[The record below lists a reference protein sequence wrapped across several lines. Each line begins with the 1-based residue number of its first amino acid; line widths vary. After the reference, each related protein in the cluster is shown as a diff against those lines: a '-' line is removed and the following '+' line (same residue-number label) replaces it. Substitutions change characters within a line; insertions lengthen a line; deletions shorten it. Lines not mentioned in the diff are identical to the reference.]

1 MTTERLL
8 MASPAKT
15 DSPVVPICRIPSG
28 LISTPNQKHFP
39 ALSRPTKRG
48 VSRSSRTL
56 GAGCDGRFG
65 DARRAAQKRTAKS
78 CGPGI
83 PTLMSSLRGDD
94 LAGDGGKKARS
105 PGRAR
110 RKPLKPFAQGMPG
123 DSGVTVVTNSY
134 AILFCMRGC
143 GCFGRPAFPVPSIFL
158 RDSFSHSSG
167 ALRVAGCVDARTV
180 IPGWC
185 VSTRPG
191 ISRFRVRCCASPRN
205 DGHKWLFEIQIRK
218 RAGPRHAAAAITTC
232 ARSAS
237 RLDCV
242 R

>member
-28 LISTPNQKHFP
+28 LISAPNQKHFP

-143 GCFGRPAFPVPSIFL
+143 GCFGRPAFPAPSDFL
-158 RDSFSHSSG
+158 GGMLCTTRAHSRREI
-167 ALRVAGCVDARTV
+167 ANVHPDVIARS
-180 IPGWC
+180 
-185 VSTRPG
+185 VSDDPR
-191 ISRFRVRCCASPRN
+191 SARCASY
-205 DGHKWLFEIQIRK
+205 
-218 RAGPRHAAAAITTC
+218 AG
-232 ARSAS
+232 
-237 RLDCV
+237 
-242 R
+242 